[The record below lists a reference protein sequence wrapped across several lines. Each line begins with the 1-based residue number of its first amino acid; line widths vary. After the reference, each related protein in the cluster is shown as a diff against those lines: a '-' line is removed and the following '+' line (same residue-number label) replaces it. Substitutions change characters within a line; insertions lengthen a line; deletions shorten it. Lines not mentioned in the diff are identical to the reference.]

1 MLNITNL
8 SIAFAP
14 STDAVVKNLSL
25 SVGHAETL
33 AIVGESGSGKSVT
46 SLAFLGLLAPNA
58 IIQSGEITVD
68 GKNVLEFKSEDWL
81 KFRGQQVSMIFQEPM
96 TALNPSLKCG
106 EQAMEPLLNHS
117 DLSRSQVKKE
127 ILSLFEKV
135 KLPDPERA
143 FDSYPHQL
151 SGGQRQRVMI
161 AMAISCKPKLLI
173 ADEPTTALDVT
184 VQKEILDL
192 LQDLQKE
199 TGMSMIFIS
208 HDLGVVKH
216 LAHKILVMFRGET
229 MEYGPA
235 KEVLENPTSEYTKGL
250 LSCKPPLN
258 AKPFRLPVVQDFLA
272 GTVKTYDEKTPL
284 DFSDKQELLSIKNVA
299 KWFGGS
305 SSFFKKSAGTQALK
319 DVTLNVF
326 EGEVLGLVGESGC
339 GKSTL
344 GKCIVGLEKP
354 EVGEILYN
362 GKDLLTL
369 GKNERQKL
377 RKEVQIIFQDPFSS
391 LNPKQKVG
399 DVILEPMTVH
409 KIENNKQARLDRVT
423 WLLEKV
429 GLTKESADKYP
440 HEFSGGQRQRI
451 GIARALALKPKLIIC
466 DESVSALDVSVQAQ
480 VLNLLNDLKDEF
492 GFTYIFISHDLSVVH
507 YMSDHLAVLNKGE
520 IVEYGEA
527 TSVYQNPKQAYTKK
541 LLNSVLE

>member
-1 MLNITNL
+1 MLNINNL
-8 SIAFAP
+8 SIAFSP
-14 STDAVVKNLSL
+14 SADAVVKNLSL
-25 SVGHAETL
+25 SVKKGETL

-46 SLAFLGLLAPNA
+46 SLAMLGLLAPNA
-58 IIQSGEITVD
+58 IIQNGGITVE
-68 GKNVLEFKSEDWL
+68 GKNVLEFENEDWL
-81 KFRGQQVSMIFQEPM
+81 KFRGQQVAMIFQEPM

-117 DLSRSQVKKE
+117 KLGRSEVKKE
-127 ILSLFEKV
+127 ILSLFKKV
-135 KLPDPERA
+135 KLPEPERA

-192 LQDLQKE
+192 LQDLQKD

-235 KEVLENPTSEYTKGL
+235 KEVLENPSSAYTKGL

-272 GTVKTYDEKTPL
+272 GTVKTYDEKTPI
-284 DFSDKQELLSIKNVA
+284 DFSKKQQLLTIKNVA

-305 SSFFKKSAGTQALK
+305 SSFFKKSARTQALK

-344 GKCIVGLEKP
+344 GKCIVGLENP
-354 EVGEILYN
+354 EVGEIFYN

-369 GKNERQKL
+369 GKSERQKL

-409 KIENNKQARLDRVT
+409 KIENNKKARLERVT

-451 GIARALALKPKLIIC
+451 GMARALALKPKLIIC

>member
-1 MLNITNL
+1 MLNINNL
-8 SIAFAP
+8 SIAFSP
-14 STDAVVKNLSL
+14 SADAVVKNLSL
-25 SVGHAETL
+25 SVKKGETL

-46 SLAFLGLLAPNA
+46 SLAMLGLLAPNA
-58 IIQSGEITVD
+58 IIQNGGITVE
-68 GKNVLEFKSEDWL
+68 GKNVLEFENEDWL
-81 KFRGQQVSMIFQEPM
+81 KFRGQQVAMIFQEPM

-117 DLSRSQVKKE
+117 KLGRSEVKKE
-127 ILSLFEKV
+127 ILSLFKKV
-135 KLPDPERA
+135 KLPEPERA

-192 LQDLQKE
+192 LQDLQKD

-235 KEVLENPTSEYTKGL
+235 KEVLENPSSAYTKGL

-272 GTVKTYDEKTPL
+272 GTVKTYDEKTPI
-284 DFSDKQELLSIKNVA
+284 DFSDKQQLLSIKNVA
-299 KWFGGS
+299 KWFGDS
-305 SSFFKKSAGTQALK
+305 SSFFKKSARTQALK

-344 GKCIVGLEKP
+344 GKCIVGLENP
-354 EVGEILYN
+354 EVGEIFYN

-369 GKNERQKL
+369 GKSERQKL

-409 KIENNKQARLDRVT
+409 KIENNKKARLERVT

-429 GLTKESADKYP
+429 GLTKESAGKYP

>member
-1 MLNITNL
+1 
-8 SIAFAP
+8 
-14 STDAVVKNLSL
+14 VV
-25 SVGHAETL
+25 E
-33 AIVGESGSGKSVT
+33 
-46 SLAFLGLLAPNA
+46 
-58 IIQSGEITVD
+58 
-68 GKNVLEFKSEDWL
+68 
-81 KFRGQQVSMIFQEPM
+81 
-96 TALNPSLKCG
+96 NPSS
-106 EQAMEPLLNHS
+106 A
-117 DLSRSQVKKE
+117 
-127 ILSLFEKV
+127 
-135 KLPDPERA
+135 
-143 FDSYPHQL
+143 
-151 SGGQRQRVMI
+151 
-161 AMAISCKPKLLI
+161 
-173 ADEPTTALDVT
+173 
-184 VQKEILDL
+184 
-192 LQDLQKE
+192 
-199 TGMSMIFIS
+199 
-208 HDLGVVKH
+208 
-216 LAHKILVMFRGET
+216 
-229 MEYGPA
+229 
-235 KEVLENPTSEYTKGL
+235 YTKGL

-272 GTVKTYDEKTPL
+272 GTVKTYDEKTPI
-284 DFSDKQELLSIKNVA
+284 DFSDKQQLLSIKNVA
-299 KWFGGS
+299 KWFGDS
-305 SSFFKKSAGTQALK
+305 SSFFKKSARTQALK

-344 GKCIVGLEKP
+344 GKCIVGLENP
-354 EVGEILYN
+354 EVGEIFYN

-369 GKNERQKL
+369 GKSERQKL

-409 KIENNKQARLDRVT
+409 KIENNKKARLERVT

-429 GLTKESADKYP
+429 GLTKESAGKYP